1 MESFVTE
8 ELSNSVIT
16 KFFSSSVGQSTRQR
30 TVCKNCPGEKDF
42 RLSAQQDFWAFNKV
56 SKYLEDVLRMW
67 SRFRTDLQISHNDLG
82 YTVRKFN

>member
-56 SKYLEDVLRMW
+56 SKIFGRCVENVVQVSNRP
-67 SRFRTDLQISHNDLG
+67 TNISQ
-82 YTVRKFN
+82 